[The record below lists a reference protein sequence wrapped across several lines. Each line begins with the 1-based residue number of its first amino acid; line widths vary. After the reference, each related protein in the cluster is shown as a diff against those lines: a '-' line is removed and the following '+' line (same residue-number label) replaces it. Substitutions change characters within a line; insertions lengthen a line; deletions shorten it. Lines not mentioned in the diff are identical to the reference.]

1 MSNDREETTLT
12 LNSRR
17 AALKLLALL
26 FAIELLLVLGD
37 LIINFGRLSGQ
48 VPIRAFFNIAREGSL
63 ASWFSSSLFILPAI
77 NLGFIFLL
85 ERNRPHM
92 RWRRWGWLLLALFFL
107 YLSMDDGAQ
116 FHERFGSAVRALAA
130 KTPDASRTLP
140 GEKVVAYPGYS
151 WQIVFAPFFGFMAFF
166 ILFFLYYEFDDR
178 LSLLFFIAGLSLFV
192 VAVGLDFI
200 EGLERHHPLNLLRK
214 IQGSL
219 QLADYTVE
227 HLQKVLE
234 EFLEMLGTS
243 FFWCAFLNH
252 TGRLRAVRIEF
263 VGGKPDPG

>member
-1 MSNDREETTLT
+1 MSYGTGETIVR
-12 LNSRR
+12 LNPRR

-26 FAIELLLVLGD
+26 LVVELLLVLGD
-37 LIINFGRLSGQ
+37 LVFNFGRGAER
-48 VPIRAFFNIAREGSL
+48 PAIRAFFNIAREGSL
-63 ASWFSSSLFILPAI
+63 ASWFSSVLFLLTAA

-85 ERNRPHM
+85 EKDRPPM

-116 FHERFGSAVRALAA
+116 FHERFGSAA
-130 KTPDASRTLP
+130 KAMTAQTPAPSRTLP
-140 GEKVVAYPGYS
+140 GKQVIAYPGYS

-166 ILFFLYYEFDDR
+166 LLFFLYYEFDDR
-178 LSLLFFIAGLSLFV
+178 LSLAFFIVGLSLFV

-200 EGLERHHPLNLLRK
+200 EGLERNHPLNLLRQ
-214 IQGSL
+214 IQDSL
-219 QLADYTVE
+219 HLADYTIE
-227 HLQKVLE
+227 HQQKVLE

-252 TGRLRAVRIEF
+252 TGRLRALRLEF
-263 VGGKPDPG
+263 ASGKNDSG